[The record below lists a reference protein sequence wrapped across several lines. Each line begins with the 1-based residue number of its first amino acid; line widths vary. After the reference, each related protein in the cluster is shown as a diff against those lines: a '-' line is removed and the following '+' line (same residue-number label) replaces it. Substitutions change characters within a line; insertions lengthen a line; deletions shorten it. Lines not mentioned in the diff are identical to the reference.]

1 MRDAGR
7 ERWRQALHLA
17 LAGLVLWL
25 VASSPWLE
33 LYRRLTPQAGWVAH
47 AHVWLGLATF
57 ALSLLYLA
65 SCLRGGR
72 WRLYFPWAGGDL
84 AALRADLAAL
94 ARGRLPSAEGGGL
107 LALVEGLLLL
117 AVVATGLTGVLWLA
131 TAGTNEALAWRQ
143 WHIGAAR
150 ATVALLAAHLAG
162 VVAHWLQLARG

>member
-1 MRDAGR
+1 MQAGS
-7 ERWRQALHLA
+7 ERWRRTLHLA

-33 LYRRLTPQAGWVAH
+33 LYRRLAPEAGWIAH
-47 AHVWLGLATF
+47 AHVWLGLAAL

-72 WRLYFPWAGGDL
+72 WRLYFSWAGGDL

-94 ARGRLPSAEGGGL
+94 ARGRLPGAEGGGL
-107 LALVEGLLLL
+107 LALIEGLLLL
-117 AVVATGLTGVLWLA
+117 AVVLAGLTGVLWLA

-150 ATVALLAAHLAG
+150 AATALLALHLAG
-162 VVAHWLQLARG
+162 VFAHWLQLVRG